1 MKKEEIR
8 KFIDCMEKIG
18 DIWTEEQVEYVYG
31 TYELEE
37 AFRERQF
44 QIGQLFNSI
53 EKTIHS

>member
-1 MKKEEIR
+1 MKKEETR